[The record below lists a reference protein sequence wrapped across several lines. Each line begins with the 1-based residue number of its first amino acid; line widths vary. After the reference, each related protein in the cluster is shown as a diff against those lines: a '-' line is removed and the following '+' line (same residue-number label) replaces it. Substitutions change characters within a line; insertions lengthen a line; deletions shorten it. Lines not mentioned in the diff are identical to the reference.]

1 MWQKIKNFL
10 FSPPVLENLSNKVHP
25 LDGPTR
31 KAMAVQQPVVTAPVE
46 AAPVVPEAVVETKP
60 ARKPRAP
67 KVGEKAAM
75 AAKAADKKPAAKP
88 GRKPKVK

>member
-1 MWQKIKNFL
+1 MWQKIKDFL

-46 AAPVVPEAVVETKP
+46 VAPAKLPEPEIAPQPELVVETKPTRKPRAKNPSLNVAVTKP
-60 ARKPRAP
+60 ARKPRA
-67 KVGEKAAM
+67 K
-75 AAKAADKKPAAKP
+75 
-88 GRKPKVK
+88 

>member
-1 MWQKIKNFL
+1 MWQKIKDFL

-46 AAPVVPEAVVETKP
+46 VAPVKMPKPEIAPQPELVVETKP
-60 ARKPRAP
+60 ARKPRAKNP
-67 KVGEKAAM
+67 PLNVSV
-75 AAKAADKKPAAKP
+75 AKP
-88 GRKPKVK
+88 TRKPRVK